1 MPTTREH
8 YATMRKLHASGCF
21 VIPNPWDAGS
31 ARYLQSLGF
40 PALATTS
47 SGAAWS
53 MGLPDNNITLDMAL
67 AHIRTVVEAS
77 EVPVNAD
84 FESGFAGDADG
95 VAGNVARCLETGV
108 AALSIEDSRRDAQRP
123 LYELAEA
130 VERLRAARSAIDD
143 RGGGALL
150 VARAECYLTGHPQPF
165 KEALLRLPAYAE
177 AGADVL
183 YAPGVKTREEVA
195 ALVRAVAPK
204 PLNVLSVPALKLS
217 VAELAEL
224 GVRRI
229 SVGGALARAA
239 WGGFMRAAQEIAQQ
253 GSFNAL
259 ADAASGA
266 ALDRFFSE
274 DLQRRKAP
282 R

>member
-1 MPTTREH
+1 
-8 YATMRKLHASGCF
+8 
-21 VIPNPWDAGS
+21 
-31 ARYLQSLGF
+31 
-40 PALATTS
+40 
-47 SGAAWS
+47 
-53 MGLPDNNITLDMAL
+53 
-67 AHIRTVVEAS
+67 
-77 EVPVNAD
+77 
-84 FESGFAGDADG
+84 
-95 VAGNVARCLETGV
+95 
-108 AALSIEDSRRDAQRP
+108 
-123 LYELAEA
+123 
-130 VERLRAARSAIDD
+130 
-143 RGGGALL
+143 
-150 VARAECYLTGHPQPF
+150 YLTGHPQPF

-204 PLNVLSVPALKLS
+204 PLNVLSVPALQLS

-239 WGGFMRAAQEIAQQ
+239 WGGFMRAAQEIAQR